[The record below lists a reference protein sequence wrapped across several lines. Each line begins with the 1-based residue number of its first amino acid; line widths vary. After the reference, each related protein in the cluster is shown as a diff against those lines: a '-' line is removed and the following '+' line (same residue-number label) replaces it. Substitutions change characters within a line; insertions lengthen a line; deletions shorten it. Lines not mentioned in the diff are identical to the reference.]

1 MLLRGG
7 LCRIQVNSFDPDL
20 ILSNG
25 RTYKQFR
32 YEQLINKQAQLAY
45 LYQGGI
51 SIEETDAM
59 TEFDV
64 DILRD
69 SLIEI
74 KEAEADAQRRA
85 ANPNAMRSAPKKS
98 RFSLE

>member
-1 MLLRGG
+1 
-7 LCRIQVNSFDPDL
+7 
-20 ILSNG
+20 
-25 RTYKQFR
+25 
-32 YEQLINKQAQLAY
+32 
-45 LYQGGI
+45 
-51 SIEETDAM
+51 M

-85 ANPNAMRSAPKKS
+85 ANPNAMQSAPKKS

>member
-1 MLLRGG
+1 
-7 LCRIQVNSFDPDL
+7 
-20 ILSNG
+20 
-25 RTYKQFR
+25 
-32 YEQLINKQAQLAY
+32 
-45 LYQGGI
+45 
-51 SIEETDAM
+51 M